1 MLSGETAKGAY
12 PLLAVQMMAE
22 TCYLAEATICYPPL
36 FNELRSLT
44 QRPTATT
51 ETVAMAAVAAAL
63 EQNAGAILVMST
75 SGNSARLISKY
86 RPSCPIITREC
97 FDEVVDELTFLQSLE
112 MRQLRARSICTVA
125 AIPST
130 IRSSV
135 QRPMTA
141 GKLMSTIEFG
151 MVSARR
157 SIWGLC
163 ERAIRSLLC
172 RDGSRAVTI
181 RVSGS
186 YEATSASE
194 WAMRRERATGP
205 VSWRILHFADYSS
218 QTQCA
223 FSQYRITMRSLF
235 CERQSEWVS
244 GGL

>member
-97 FDEVVDELTFLQSLE
+97 FDEVVDELTSLQSLE

-135 QRPMTA
+135 QRPMMA
-141 GKLMSTIEFG
+141 GKLTSTIEFG

-181 RVSGS
+181 RVSARPS
-186 YEATSASE
+186 ARPSPQASASGRCGAYE
-194 WAMRRERATGP
+194 RWGLYQGESYISLTILRRHNAHSHST
-205 VSWRILHFADYSS
+205 A
-218 QTQCA
+218 
-223 FSQYRITMRSLF
+223 
-235 CERQSEWVS
+235 
-244 GGL
+244 